1 MVVPGSLGA
10 EPVSRQRPSAL
21 AGLTLVS
28 LFLVAPAPGA
38 AFSAPAYDALAEL
51 LRSSGADVGRAR
63 PRHVDGE
70 LVLPK
75 RFRTAL
81 ARYLGDAF
89 RGNQITVTSDGR
101 VTVGTSEPEAHRYT
115 IDFDCRRPGFQI
127 LWRPAASSEDHGV
140 VGIETEA
147 PECVIDGGATTGS
160 ALWHVPEGR
169 DKAAAEAI
177 GMLREMYVG
186 KR

>member
-1 MVVPGSLGA
+1 MVVPCSLGA
-10 EPVSRQRPSAL
+10 EPASRYHSSAP
-21 AGLTLVS
+21 AGLVLVC
-28 LFLVAPAPGA
+28 LILLAPAPVR
-38 AFSAPAYDALAEL
+38 AFSAPAYEALANL
-51 LRSSGADVGRAR
+51 LRANGADVGRAR

-81 ARYLGDAF
+81 ARYLGDSF
-89 RGNQITVTSDGR
+89 RGNQIVVTSDGR
-101 VTVGTSEPEAHRYT
+101 VTVGTSAPEAHRYT
-115 IDFDCRRPGFQI
+115 INFDCRQPGFQI

-147 PECVIDGGATTGS
+147 RECVSDGGAATGS
-160 ALWHVPEGR
+160 ALWHVPEGH

>member
-1 MVVPGSLGA
+1 MVVPGTHGA
-10 EPVSRQRPSAL
+10 EPASRQRPSEL
-21 AGLTLVS
+21 AGLLLVY
-28 LFLVAPAPGA
+28 LMLVAPAAGA
-38 AFSAPAYDALAEL
+38 AFSAPAYDALAEV
-51 LRSSGADVGRAR
+51 LRASGADVGRAR
-63 PRHVDGE
+63 PRHVDDE

-81 ARYLGDAF
+81 ARYLGDSF
-89 RGNQITVTSDGR
+89 RGNQIVVASDGR
-101 VTVGTSEPEAHRYT
+101 VTVGTSAPEAHQYT
-115 IDFDCRRPGFQI
+115 INFDCRQPGFQI

-147 PECVIDGGATTGS
+147 RECVSDGGAITGS

-169 DKAAAEAI
+169 DKTAAEAI